1 MTSQELAVVLEKL
14 AKIEHKQDEY
24 QSNFLNSSSV
34 NENADASAFVSGTGT
49 SSGKGQKELLEE
61 LSQSITEIKAKIKDL
76 AKQIEEKE
84 KRMDDLEQYGRS
96 NCLIL
101 HGCVDLPK
109 ENAGYVTFE
118 NFVLDTLNSRLKF
131 AHPIHNSDIDICHV
145 LPSRKG
151 KNRIIIKFVRRSVR
165 NQVFNCKSLL
175 KATKESDPKLA
186 KTESL
191 TRRRSKLLEQFK
203 KVFGFQNVWTQK
215 GNIFC
220 SFEGKRHRIND
231 FTNIARI
238 RFPKK

>member
-24 QSNFLNSSSV
+24 QSNFLNSPSV
-34 NENADASAFVSGTGT
+34 NENADASAFVSCT
-49 SSGKGQKELLEE
+49 SSGKGHKELLEE
-61 LSQSITEIKAKIKDL
+61 LTQSITGIKATIKDL

-101 HGCVDLPK
+101 HGCIDLPK

-118 NFVLDTLNSRLKF
+118 NFVLDTLNSRQKF

-151 KNRIIIKFVRRSVR
+151 KNAIIIKFVRRSIR
-165 NQVFNCKSLL
+165 NQVFNNKSLL

-186 KTESL
+186 ITESL
-191 TRRRSKLLEQFK
+191 TRRRSKLLEQSK

-220 SFEGKRHRIND
+220 SFESKRHRIDD
-231 FTNIARI
+231 FANIARI
-238 RFPKK
+238 RFPEK